1 MRHSQRALSRI
12 RRTSTPRPPGAD
24 AVAQALA
31 GRDVVRLQPSGA
43 YAANLFGLSEH
54 GDTSGDTWPLCVP
67 TNREPREFWRD
78 ARRRDSEWMVSII
91 ALASIYT
98 VWSDGHRYKVGSS
111 GWTID
116 EFVRLWI
123 YSLIVG
129 AWAWVTTWAGLQ
141 FLNPYRRLERAV
153 RAIRGS

>member
-1 MRHSQRALSRI
+1 MRRWLADIGAQRRE
-12 RRTSTPRPPGAD
+12 RPLRAGPGWLRGQLPATES
-24 AVAQALA
+24 L
-31 GRDVVRLQPSGA
+31 GGS
-43 YAANLFGLSEH
+43 YAASRVGRSEH

-123 YSLIVG
+123 
-129 AWAWVTTWAGLQ
+129 
-141 FLNPYRRLERAV
+141 
-153 RAIRGS
+153 

>member
-12 RRTSTPRPPGAD
+12 RRMRSRGTPPKPNGSPQKHPRLGSLAPGAD

-67 TNREPREFWRD
+67 TNGGTARILARL
-78 ARRRDSEWMVSII
+78 RRRDGEWR
-91 ALASIYT
+91 
-98 VWSDGHRYKVGSS
+98 WS
-111 GWTID
+111 
-116 EFVRLWI
+116 
-123 YSLIVG
+123 
-129 AWAWVTTWAGLQ
+129 
-141 FLNPYRRLERAV
+141 
-153 RAIRGS
+153 